1 MQNSALRDIALL
13 ADTLSTHGMDDQQI
27 QTVSRIRYV
36 AHECL
41 RDQVVNPL
49 VVVEPQNED
58 AKRSRGK
65 EKVRRKSVAKRR
77 RKDDPEQCNTVGLSL
92 QSRLNAVSCQAEL
105 YHTGSIVV
113 DHAQLCLPA
122 SEIDD
127 VHLSHHLDR
136 KVDEIEVCG
145 MANDVDDSE
154 FHHTAEELESAE
166 LLDGTGEDN
175 QQEPYTG
182 SDAVQRT
189 SLESADDVARQVEA
203 H

>member
-27 QTVSRIRYV
+27 QAVSRIRYV

-58 AKRSRGK
+58 AKKSRGK
-65 EKVRRKSVAKRR
+65 EKVRRKNVAKRR
-77 RKDDPEQCNTVGLSL
+77 RKDDPEQYNAVGLSL

-105 YHTGSIVV
+105 YHTGSIV
-113 DHAQLCLPA
+113 DHSQLCLPP

-127 VHLSHHLDR
+127 VHLPHHLDR

-145 MANDVDDSE
+145 IANDVEDSE

-166 LLDGTGEDN
+166 LLQGTGEGN
-175 QQEPYTG
+175 QQEPYIG